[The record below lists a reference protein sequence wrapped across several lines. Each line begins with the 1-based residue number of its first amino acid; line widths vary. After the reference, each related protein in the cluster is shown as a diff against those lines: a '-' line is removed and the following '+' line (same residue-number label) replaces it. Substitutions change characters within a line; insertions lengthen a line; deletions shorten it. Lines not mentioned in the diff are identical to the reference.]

1 MYEVSIALYGSQ
13 VKNAADVMVKT
24 PLTFL
29 GRNGS
34 LVFNLIVTIIFF
46 VAIFKIEKQ
55 HRLKFS
61 IYIPMFFESVLY
73 ALFLG
78 PAAGYAV
85 GYIFQHFLAE
95 PMSSG
100 IHTQVLL
107 SVGAGIYEEIVF
119 RLILLSTLSFLFS
132 KVFCF
137 KNIIGI
143 VLSIIIGSIAFS
155 SIHYIGSLSD
165 TFTSASFIFRFAAGM
180 VLSTIYMFRG
190 LGIAVYTHAIYDVLL
205 VFQLIGR

>member
-1 MYEVSIALYGSQ
+1 MYEAGIALYGSQ
-13 VKNAADVMVKT
+13 VKNVADVMVKM

-34 LVFNLIVTIIFF
+34 LAFNLIVTIIFF
-46 VAIFKIEKQ
+46 AAIFKVEKK
-55 HRLKFS
+55 HRLKFR

-73 ALFLG
+73 ALLLG

-85 GYIFQHFLAE
+85 GYISQRFLAE
-95 PMSSG
+95 PMASG
-100 IHTQVLL
+100 IPMQVFL
-107 SVGAGIYEEIVF
+107 SVGAGVYEEIVF
-119 RLILLSTLSFLFS
+119 RLILLSALSFLFS

-137 KNIIGI
+137 KNITGI

-165 TFTSASFIFRFAAGM
+165 TFTSTSFIFTRRLVVYIFSGSI
-180 VLSTIYMFRG
+180 VKPPSSTRP
-190 LGIAVYTHAIYDVLL
+190 
-205 VFQLIGR
+205 RK